1 MEQLYIL
8 SNRLVENV
16 SMTYQRYL
24 NRIIDWSEHLIG
36 IRGSRGVGKTTLILQ
51 HIQANGWTAQEAL
64 YVSLDHV
71 WFTTH
76 SLLQLTEYHYL
87 LILTH
92 QSPWCIH
99 FCCLS

>member
-36 IRGSRGVGKTTLILQ
+36 IRGSRGVGKTTLIKAILGLISFDGTIEVPFSKIEYVPEKFIFPDFITVSKF
-51 HIQANGWTAQEAL
+51 IQ
-64 YVSLDHV
+64 SL
-71 WFTTH
+71 FK
-76 SLLQLTEYHYL
+76 S
-87 LILTH
+87 
-92 QSPWCIH
+92 
-99 FCCLS
+99 